1 VLNIAIGFS
10 ILLVYLISLLIFSK
24 FIVLFEFLSSSIVF
38 SIIVISIFLFLRFT
52 PVYKYLKP
60 NLLIQTIFGISNVLI
75 VGSMVFYEPVIKNNL
90 NALYIAIFLTLL
102 TYLGLIMLIIGTG
115 FLLVQ
120 GYRNFKE

>member
-24 FIVLFEFLSSSIVF
+24 FIILFEFLSSYIVF

-60 NLLIQTIFGISNVLI
+60 NSLIQPIFGISNVLI
-75 VGSMVFYEPVIKNNL
+75 IGSMVFYEPAIKNNL